1 MRVGITFDLK
11 EAYFAAGFTEEEV
24 AEFDRPDTIRAIAD
38 ALRELGHT
46 PESIGNVKQLAARLV
61 AGDRWDLV
69 FNIAEG
75 LYGFGREAQIPA
87 LLDAWRIPYTFS
99 DPMAL
104 SLALHKGMT
113 KRVVRD
119 CGVPTADFALIEA
132 LSDLAA
138 IDLPYPLFAKPVAE
152 GTGKGIDAVSRISS
166 AKQLNTVCRDLLV
179 RYRQPVLVET
189 YLPGREFTVG
199 VIGTGRE
206 ARILGAMEVLLGAS
220 AEPGAYSYN
229 NKARF
234 EGRVEYRL
242 TEGELAR
249 SLGQVALSAW
259 RSLCCRDGGR
269 IDLRLDADGVPN
281 FIEVNP
287 LAGLNPEISD
297 LAILCRLNGI
307 DYQAL
312 IGMIVNSALQRT
324 ESSAALSMA
333 DVEAA

>member
-1 MRVGITFDLK
+1 VRIGITFDLK
-11 EAYFAAGFTEEEV
+11 EEYVAAGFTEEEV

-38 ALRELGHT
+38 ALSKLGHC
-46 PESIGNVKQLAARLV
+46 PEPIGNVKQLAARLV

-99 DPMAL
+99 DPMVL
-104 SLALHKGMT
+104 SLTLHKAMT

-119 CGVPTADFALIEA
+119 CGVPTPDFAVVETLA
-132 LSDLAA
+132 DLAA
-138 IDLPYPLFAKPVAE
+138 INLPYPLFAKPVAE
-152 GTGKGIDAVSRISS
+152 GTGKGIDAASRISS
-166 AKQLNTVCRDLLV
+166 TTQLNTVCKDLLM

-199 VIGTGRE
+199 VVGTGRE
-206 ARILGAMEVLLGAS
+206 ARIPGAMEVLLGAS
-220 AEPGAYSYN
+220 AEPGAYSYD
-229 NKARF
+229 NKAHF

-249 SLGQVALSAW
+249 SLGQVALRAW

-312 IGMIVNSALQRT
+312 IGMIVDSALQRI
-324 ESSAALSMA
+324 ESSAALSVA
-333 DVEAA
+333 DVKAA

>member
-11 EAYFAAGFTEEEV
+11 DEYIAAGFTEEEV

-38 ALRELGHT
+38 ALGELGHA
-46 PESIGNVKQLAARLV
+46 PEPIGNVKQLAARLV

-99 DPMAL
+99 DPMVL
-104 SLALHKGMT
+104 SLSLHKGMT

-119 CGVPTADFALIEA
+119 CGVPTADFAVVETVT
-132 LSDLAA
+132 DVGA

-152 GTGKGIDAVSRISS
+152 GTGKGIGAASTVSS
-166 AKQLNTVCRDLLV
+166 AQQLKTVCRDLLA

-199 VIGTGRE
+199 LVGTGRE
-206 ARILGAMEVLLGAS
+206 ARALGVMEVLLGAA
-220 AEPGAYSYN
+220 AEPGAYSYD
-229 NKARF
+229 NKAHF

-242 TEGELAR
+242 TEGELAHA
-249 SLGQVALSAW
+249 LGQVALSAW
-259 RSLCCRDGGR
+259 RSLNCRDGGR
-269 IDLRLDADGVPN
+269 IDLRLDASGVPH

-307 DYQAL
+307 GYQAL
-312 IGMIVNSALQRT
+312 IGMIVDSALKRIDA
-324 ESSAALSMA
+324 SAASRIA
-333 DVEAA
+333 DIEAA